1 MVEFTLPKNSKINP
15 GKVWDKPEGASNLK
29 EFKIYRWNPDDG
41 KNPQVDTYYVD
52 LDNCGPMI
60 LDGLKKAK
68 GNKTRAAEALG
79 ISRRNLIRKVQAYG
93 LDGSWNDKGS
103 S

>member
-1 MVEFTLPKNSKINP
+1 VIDEEHLTPSIRNGARTVQPSKDAGGDGGSGVRIDASTLPEAVESL
-15 GKVWDKPEGASNLK
+15 ERA
-29 EFKIYRWNPDDG
+29 
-41 KNPQVDTYYVD
+41 
-52 LDNCGPMI
+52 MI

-93 LDGSWNDKGS
+93 LEGAWNEK
-103 S
+103 